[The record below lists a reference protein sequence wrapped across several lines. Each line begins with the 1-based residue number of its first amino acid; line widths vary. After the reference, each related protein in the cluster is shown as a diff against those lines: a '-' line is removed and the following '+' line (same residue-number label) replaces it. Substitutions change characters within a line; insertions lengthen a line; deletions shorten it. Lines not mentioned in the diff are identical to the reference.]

1 MKLYPIILIPSIAL
15 VSACGGGGGSTPEV
29 VNTRVL
35 SKDAG
40 NMGSVNENGTKLT
53 AQANMTSGIG
63 IDWDNNLTGDHD
75 AKFTIAKGEN
85 GEAIMT
91 IDGKTVAFDTA
102 DRISSPSD
110 GEVRGFDT
118 SNDPNFDETKTPY
131 AALWTFSDGTM
142 DDALSAEKTDYMQ
155 TWLYY
160 YDDANDSVAAK
171 RGFAIVGTQTDIADV
186 ANDPTATYSGSAR
199 LQLADTTGYYGWDSE
214 TQVQGDLTMSVNFGT
229 RDVSG
234 YIDNMQTR
242 QSTDDWANADGAAFT
257 MDPTKYNAHGE
268 FAGTVSPNEI
278 VQQAFNLDASDKG
291 GYAGAMFGTTAEN
304 IGGTLHLNSDT
315 TNGYG
320 FFAGNK
326 NDPAQ

>member
-1 MKLYPIILIPSIAL
+1 MKLYPIILIPGIAL

-53 AQANMTSGIG
+53 AQANMTSGVG
-63 IDWDNNLTGDHD
+63 IDWDNDLTGDHD
-75 AKFTIAKGEN
+75 AKFTIVKGEN

-91 IDGKTVAFDTA
+91 VDGRTVAFSED
-102 DRISSPSD
+102 DRSEN
-110 GEVRGFDT
+110 GYGYATE
-118 SNDPNFDETKTPY
+118 NDPNFDSATKAY
-131 AALWTFSDGTM
+131 ATLYTYNADSL
-142 DDALSAEKTDYMQ
+142 DDALSSGRSDYMSVWQ
-155 TWLYY
+155 YY

-171 RGFAIVGTQTDIADV
+171 RGFAVVGTQTDIADV
-186 ANDPTATYSGSAR
+186 ANDPTATYSGWAR
-199 LQLADTTGYYGWDSE
+199 LQTATTSSYGGWDSE

-242 QSTDDWANADGAAFT
+242 MSGGEWSDANGAAFE

-268 FAGTVSPNEI
+268 FAGTVSPNEV
-278 VQQAFNLDASDKG
+278 VQQAFNLDAGDKG
-291 GYAGAMFGTTAEN
+291 GYAGALFGATAKN

-320 FFAGNK
+320 FFGGTK
-326 NDPAQ
+326 DDPAQ